1 MFIENNREEN
11 VTSPHIEFLNTASGR
26 YLVFS
31 NDFDI
36 AEKLRRDGHQDQ
48 AMVRKA
54 ASLLEGRPETHAIVD
69 AGAHLG
75 TFSIPL
81 CLQTGRSVQ
90 AFEAQRH
97 FAQLLGANY
106 MLNSIHNA
114 WVHNIALGGPES
126 PESVEIATTDISRAG
141 NYGAF
146 SLDPEIFATGSTQR
160 IQFTGEMDKV
170 AVKTLDSFDLPP
182 VGLLKI
188 DVEGQELTVLEG
200 AVQTLSASDFPPII
214 FECWRAEEHR
224 DLREATI
231 KFIADMGYHC
241 DEAGENIIA
250 TRSA

>member
-1 MFIENNREEN
+1 M
-11 VTSPHIEFLNTASGR
+11 TSPHIEFLNTASGR

-31 NDFDI
+31 NDYDI

-48 AMVRKA
+48 ALVQKA
-54 ASLLEGRPETHAIVD
+54 ALLLEGRPESHAIVD

-81 CLQTGRSVQ
+81 CLRTGRRVH

-106 MLNSIHNA
+106 LLNSIHNA
-114 WVHNIALGGPES
+114 WVHHIALGGPDS
-126 PESVEIATTDISRAG
+126 PAWVDIATTDISRAG

-146 SLDPEIFATGSTQR
+146 SLDPDIFATGSTQR
-160 IQFTGEMDKV
+160 IQFTGQTDRV
-170 AVKTLDSFDLPP
+170 AVRTLDSFDLPP

-188 DVEGQELTVLEG
+188 DVEGQELTVLQG
-200 AVQTLSASDFPPII
+200 AVETLSKNDFPPIL
-214 FECWRAEEHR
+214 FECWQAEEHR
-224 DLREATI
+224 SLREATI
-231 KFIADMGYHC
+231 RFVTDLGYDC
-241 DEAGENIIA
+241 DQKGENIFA